1 MYSIIIDSVGYNKD
15 KVQEFLIKEL
25 HCTDKEAFE
34 YVNVSPSEIVL
45 DVTNSELEE
54 IKAKLMQ
61 LGVRLKIADPFT
73 SNVGTSQNKNNGS
86 KFDVSQQQEDNLG
99 RTVGQIII
107 IIGVLGGLVLGLMTE
122 FTSMILVITVI
133 ASSII
138 SGVFFILIGDIISI
152 LKDIR
157 NKL

>member
-1 MYSIIIDSVGYNKD
+1 MYSIIIDAVDDNKD

-34 YVNVSPSEIVL
+34 YVNVSPSEIVV

-54 IKAKLMQ
+54 IKAKLVQ
-61 LGVRLKIADPFT
+61 LGVRLKIAEPFASDVRT
-73 SNVGTSQNKNNGS
+73 SRSNNINKVNQ
-86 KFDVSQQQEDNLG
+86 VQQQEDNLG

-107 IIGVLGGLVLGLMTE
+107 IVGILGGLALGLMSE
-122 FTSMILVITVI
+122 FTSIILVITVI

-138 SGVFFILIGDIISI
+138 SGVFFILMGDIISI